1 MTTTPMTITLTETL
15 DLPKHGQHTVQITVT
30 PPSTEPHN
38 LAPLL
43 QQATMTLFQ
52 QLDAALIRVQQPP
65 RYLCGALCSV
75 LVCPFL
81 GLYLRVP
88 QSTPL
93 ETLLAETVVDAKGD
107 AHQLW
112 TVALMAV
119 PPALVLPHI
128 PVLIHAFSIQGAQSW
143 REYQQGSDDS
153 VLAERLADWQRP
165 VPPVPVRTDDYWL
178 SGL

>member
-1 MTTTPMTITLTETL
+1 MTTIPMTITLTETL
-15 DLPKHGQHTVQITVT
+15 ALPNNGQHTVQITLS
-30 PPSTEPHN
+30 PPSMQPHD

-93 ETLLAETVVDAKGD
+93 ETLLAETVVDANGQS
-107 AHQLW
+107 HQLW

-128 PVLIHAFSIQGAQSW
+128 PVFIHAFSTPRAPSW
-143 REYQQGSDDS
+143 WEYKGDGDG
-153 VLAERLADWQRP
+153 VLAKRLADWQRP
-165 VPPVPVRTDDYWL
+165 VPPEPVRTDEYWL